1 MVMIEEYEN
10 ERKRQVSNMKS
21 ITNYGMGF
29 LFFLFGLYFLLYRKL
44 GINLLNRQ
52 PSSIDYL
59 IGVMFV
65 LYGGWRI
72 YRGYKK
78 NYFK

>member
-1 MVMIEEYEN
+1 MKIEEYEN
-10 ERKRQVSNMKS
+10 QRQKQIVRMRSV
-21 ITNYGMGF
+21 TNYIMGVLF
-29 LFFLFGLYFLLYRKL
+29 LGVGIFFLIYDKIGIDMMGRK
-44 GINLLNRQ
+44 
-52 PSSIDYL
+52 PSYMDII

-78 NYFK
+78 NYFR